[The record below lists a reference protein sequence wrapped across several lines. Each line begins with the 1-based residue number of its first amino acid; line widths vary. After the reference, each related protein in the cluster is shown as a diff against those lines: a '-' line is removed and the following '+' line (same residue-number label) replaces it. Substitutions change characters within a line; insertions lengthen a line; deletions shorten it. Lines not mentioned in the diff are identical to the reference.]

1 MHKLGNL
8 THRPSR
14 TGAGRVILAGGS
26 LLTSFTSRASRL
38 ESGCDLCSTTRA
50 LPGLGKTA
58 PLRGED
64 GFCNPTVER
73 EMSLNRAR
81 IAQLATMTILLLG
94 VVAGCQVPPVPERAR
109 SRPDSG
115 TNSESITNDGYDPW
129 AYRYVTGWG
138 KNQSAANPAPAS
150 GTAPGSGG
158 AGRRNGH
165 CDGRRPCHTTWCSD
179 RGRRRTREADGPG
192 TLQRRLAIVPAEA
205 IPGVGDEIR
214 RGRPCRPDSPLEEDS
229 LFFAAES
236 LFHGDQYR
244 RADETYQRL
253 VEKHG
258 GSRFRE
264 QAVARQFEI
273 GRYWL
278 ELDAARLNGA
288 RHGVR
293 PPGLDRR
300 TATGATA

>member
-1 MHKLGNL
+1 
-8 THRPSR
+8 
-14 TGAGRVILAGGS
+14 
-26 LLTSFTSRASRL
+26 
-38 ESGCDLCSTTRA
+38 
-50 LPGLGKTA
+50 
-58 PLRGED
+58 
-64 GFCNPTVER
+64 
-73 EMSLNRAR
+73 MSLNRAR

-158 AGRRNGH
+158 AGRGTVIVT
-165 CDGRRPCHTTWCSD
+165 DGALATRPGAQTAAAGEPEKQTAQALFNEGWQLF
-179 RGRRRTREADGPG
+179 
-192 TLQRRLAIVPAEA
+192 LQRRFQESETKFAAA
-205 IPGVGDEIR
+205 AQR
-214 RGRPCRPDSPLEEDS
+214 RPDSPLEEDS

-278 ELDAARLNGA
+278 ELDAARLNGGA
-288 RHGVR
+288 RRVR